1 MADARSALHG
11 IIRPGAFGRD
21 TADPGVTLAE
31 RRGLA
36 LVQVAGFAPGAVGA
50 ALRDKLVIAVDAR
63 PNRASGQGD
72 VQALWL
78 GPERWLVV
86 TPAARRPSAADALA
100 QALTSAQAAIIDLD
114 HARTVL
120 RLAGRNARDVLAKG
134 CLLDLHPAA
143 FPAGAC
149 AQTALFHAN
158 ALVHAVDALT
168 FDLYVARSYG
178 QAFWESLTDAAGE
191 FGCRVAG

>member
-31 RRGLA
+31 RRGLS
-36 LVQVAGFAPGAVGA
+36 LVQVAGFAAGTVGA
-50 ALRDKLVIAVDAR
+50 ALRDKLGIAVDAK

-72 VQALWL
+72 VRALWL

-86 TPAARRPSAADALA
+86 SPAARRPSAAEALSG
-100 QALTSAQAAIIDLD
+100 ALKSEQAAIIELD
-114 HARTVL
+114 HARTIL

-134 CLLDLHPAA
+134 CQIDVHPAA
-143 FPAGAC
+143 LPAGAC

-158 ALVHAVDALT
+158 ALIHAVDALT

-191 FGCRVAG
+191 FGCRVTG